1 MQFCQKLLQI
11 RFIFNNLL
19 EPVRHHFLHDVRHPG
34 ILAVNL
40 AVFFLVFCHALFH
53 VNTAFV
59 RQIKYQLPHCI
70 ISRRVRLSDVVYHF
84 VVRRPHKAVRFHRK
98 RNHAVLV
105 ISVSGMLLPVLLKGN
120 LVYQSNPCTANIG
133 IELCNRQLSLC
144 CLHILANNQPTFS
157 CQLACAADGVC
168 NLRFSVLC
176 PCHPCLVQHQ
186 LVRRRCVCCRLNLVL
201 RNAGNPRAVI
211 GVKCRRMVEVARLC
225 RLPQIYL
232 LPLRAVIFP
241 AVFLQILCI
250 AFRLLRFRGNSSFR
264 CLLLCCLY
272 FRRRLFFRCGCSLL
286 YHRGCLFC
294 YGHSLFRCRRSLLRY
309 GCALFR
315 RRHILFRLQGLF
327 FLCQRLLRL
336 CRSFSQYIPSGKPAP
351 SGYAACN
358 HAAAQ
363 CANPRTVS
371 NLCRHTLQC
380 RRCRLSFC
388 FPCRLR
394 RHVDF
399 RHLASVPHNQRI
411 CNLVCRF
418 GCAFLQA
425 LSTHAFQNLRR
436 QLSLIAGN
444 LRQLAQF
451 E

>member
-1 MQFCQKLLQI
+1 M
-11 RFIFNNLL
+11 
-19 EPVRHHFLHDVRHPG
+19 VH
-34 ILAVNL
+34 
-40 AVFFLVFCHALFH
+40 
-53 VNTAFV
+53 
-59 RQIKYQLPHCI
+59 
-70 ISRRVRLSDVVYHF
+70 
-84 VVRRPHKAVRFHRK
+84 RPHEAVRFQRK
-98 RNHAVLV
+98 CNHAVLV
-105 ISVSGMLLPVLLKGN
+105 ISVGSVLLSVLLKGN
-120 LVYQSNPCTANIG
+120 LVYQSNLSTANVG

-144 CLHILANNQPTFS
+144 CLHVLANNQPTFS

-168 NLRFSVLC
+168 NLRPSVLC
-176 PCHPCLVQHQ
+176 PCHPCLIQHQ
-186 LVRRRCVCCRLNLVL
+186 LVRRRCVCRRLNLVL

-211 GVKCRRMVEVARLC
+211 GVKCRRMVEIARLC

-232 LPLRAVIFP
+232 LPLCAVVFP

-250 AFRLLRFRGNSSFR
+250 AFRLLRFRRNSSFR
-264 CLLLCCLY
+264 CLLSHFSH
-272 FRRRLFFRCGCSLL
+272 FRCRLFFRCGCSLL
-286 YHRGCLFC
+286 YHRSGLFC
-294 YGHSLFRCRRSLLRY
+294 YGHSLFRHRRSLLRY

-315 RRHILFRLQGLF
+315 RRHILFHHGLLLLHGS
-327 FLCQRLLRL
+327 FLLHGNPL
-336 CRSFSQYIPSGKPAP
+336 CFLSQYVSSGKPAP
-351 SGYAACN
+351 SGYAARN

-371 NLCRHTLQC
+371 NLTRRTLQC
-380 RRCRLSFC
+380 RCRCLSFC

-411 CNLVCRF
+411 RNLVCRF

>member
-1 MQFCQKLLQI
+1 MQFCQKFFQVC
-11 RFIFNNLL
+11 FIFNNLL
-19 EPVRHHFLHDVRHPG
+19 EPIRHHFLHDVRHPG

-40 AVFFLVFCHALFH
+40 AIFFLVFRHALFH
-53 VNTAFV
+53 VNAAFV
-59 RQIKYQLPHCI
+59 RQLEYQLTHCI

-84 VVRRPHKAVRFHRK
+84 VVHRPHKTVRFQRK
-98 RNHAVLV
+98 CNHAVLV
-105 ISVSGMLLPVLLKGN
+105 ISVSSMFLSVLLNGN
-120 LVYQSNPCTANIG
+120 LIHQSNLRTTNVS
-133 IELCNRQLSLC
+133 IEFRNRQLPSC
-144 CLHILANNQPTFS
+144 CLHILADNQPTLS
-157 CQLACAADGVC
+157 RQLVCPTDGVC
-168 NLRFSVLC
+168 NLRLSVLC
-176 PCHPCLVQHQ
+176 PCHVCLIQHQ
-186 LVRRRCVCCRLNLVL
+186 LVRRRCVCRRLNFIL
-201 RNAGNPRAVI
+201 RNACNPRTVI
-211 GVKCRRMVEVARLC
+211 GVKCRRMVEVACLRRLS
-225 RLPQIYL
+225 QIYL
-232 LPLRAVIFP
+232 LPLCAVVFS

-250 AFRLLRFRGNSSFR
+250 AFRRLRLWENSP
-264 CLLLCCLY
+264 
-272 FRRRLFFRCGCSLL
+272 FRRRLFCRLLSHFLYFRHWLCC
-286 YHRGCLFC
+286 CLFFR
-294 YGHSLFRCRRSLLRY
+294 YRGGLFRHGHSLFRRRHI
-309 GCALFR
+309 LFR

-336 CRSFSQYIPSGKPAP
+336 CRSFSQYVSSGKPAP
-351 SGYAACN
+351 SGYAARN

-363 CANPRTVS
+363 CANPRAVA
-371 NLCRHTLQC
+371 NLSCRTLQC